1 MFGIFRKKKLR
12 SSFYPR
18 KERIEI
24 KGDVYIK
31 RSGHTTLRSNQG
43 NISDGGL
50 YVQIPEHDLDR
61 GKKVEIV
68 LVSKDGSLRR
78 MSRMMGI
85 IIRIDDRGVAM
96 VTYKKQDLDSQPE
109 VLREEEEFLKQEFGV
124 V

>member
-18 KERIEI
+18 KERTELQ
-24 KGDVYIK
+24 GDVYIK
-31 RSGHTTLRSNQG
+31 RSGLPTLRSNQG

-50 YVQIPEHDLDR
+50 YVLIPEHDLDR

-68 LVSKDGSLRR
+68 LVSKEGSLRR

-85 IIRIDDRGVAM
+85 IIRTDEAGAAM
-96 VTYKKQDLDSQPE
+96 VTYKKQNLDSQPE
-109 VLREEEEFLKQEFGV
+109 LQREEESLKQEFGV

>member
-18 KERIEI
+18 KERIAI

-31 RSGHTTLRSNQG
+31 RSGYTTLRSNQG

-68 LVSKDGSLRR
+68 LVSKDGPLRR

-85 IIRIDDRGVAM
+85 IISIDDRGVAM

-109 VLREEEEFLKQEFGV
+109 VLREEEFLKQEFGV